1 MSEMT
6 PTLRAGAG
14 RAASSPANVP
24 LSVNASSRRPR
35 GKGRA
40 GLLAALALTLGAALA
55 SPASAQD
62 RLVVGV
68 IFGGNYMP
76 HGIALMEEV
85 GTRATIDFVY
95 EPGPLAGQLAAL
107 TGGVVDVIVTPVNA
121 TDERRAMGITFS
133 ATPILMNAEAL
144 YVRAS
149 DNAAF
154 AALGDLRG
162 LRVGVLGGST
172 AYIAA
177 VEAAGATAV
186 PFANNLELHAA
197 LVNGDVAAVVAAAA
211 SFDWTQ
217 NERRWSDVRKV
228 ESYTATLRSPG
239 WVAVRTEDAALLDRI
254 NPILAELFAS
264 GFLADLATRWLILPP
279 E

>member
-1 MSEMT
+1 MSETT
-6 PTLRAGAG
+6 PTPLAGTGRATSSTAGAPG
-14 RAASSPANVP
+14 
-24 LSVNASSRRPR
+24 SVNLPRRRIR
-35 GKGRA
+35 GNGRA
-40 GLLAALALTLGAALA
+40 GLFAALAFVLGAALA
-55 SPASAQD
+55 PPSSAQD

-133 ATPILMNAEAL
+133 ATPILMNSEAL
-144 YVRAS
+144 YVRAA

-172 AYIAA
+172 VYLGA

-186 PFANNLELHAA
+186 PFANNLELHTA
-197 LVNGDVAAVVAAAA
+197 LVNGDVAAIVAAAA

-239 WVAVRTEDAALLDRI
+239 WVAVRTEDASLLDRI